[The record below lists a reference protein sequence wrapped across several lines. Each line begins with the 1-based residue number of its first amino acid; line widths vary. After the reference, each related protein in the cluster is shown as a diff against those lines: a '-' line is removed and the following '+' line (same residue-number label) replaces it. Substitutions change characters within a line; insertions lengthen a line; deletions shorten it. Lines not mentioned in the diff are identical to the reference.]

1 MLPHL
6 TVVLGGAASGKSDYA
21 EMIVRQA
28 SEQRLYIATAQ
39 AWDDEMRIKIAAHQ
53 QTRADDGWRTVEA
66 PTAPENALS
75 EMATGEVALLDCAT
89 MWLTNHL
96 LGESDLD
103 QAKDALLDGLAR
115 SPGRVVIVTN
125 EVGAG
130 IVPENA
136 LARQFREA
144 QGRLNR
150 DLAARADLVVAVMA
164 GLPLSLKGQ
173 LP

>member
-21 EMIVRQA
+21 ESIVRQ
-28 SEQRLYIATAQ
+28 SSGRRLYIATAQ
-39 AWDDEMRIKIAAHQ
+39 AWDDEMRAKIAAHQ
-53 QTRADDGWRTVEA
+53 RARAEDGWRTVES
-66 PTAPENALS
+66 PLAPEECLDA
-75 EMATGEVALLDCAT
+75 MAVDEVALLDCAT

-96 LGESDLD
+96 LGQSDLPA
-103 QAKDALLDGLAR
+103 AKDRLFAGLATA
-115 SPGRVVIVTN
+115 PGRVVIVTN

-150 DLAARADLVVAVMA
+150 DLAARADLVVTVIA
-164 GLPLSLKGQ
+164 GLPLALKGD

>member
-6 TVVLGGAASGKSDYA
+6 TVVIGGAASGKSDYA
-21 EMIVRQA
+21 EKIVRQA
-28 SEQRLYIATAQ
+28 SDKRLYIATAQ
-39 AWDDEMRIKIAAHQ
+39 AWDDEMRAKITAHQ
-53 QTRADDGWRTVEA
+53 AARAADGWRTVETPKSPEDALAQMA
-66 PTAPENALS
+66 PN
-75 EMATGEVALLDCAT
+75 EVALLDCAT

-103 QAKDALLDGLAR
+103 HAKASLFKGLTEAK
-115 SPGRVVIVTN
+115 GRLVIVTN

-150 DLAARADLVVAVMA
+150 DLAERADLVVAVMA
-164 GLPLSLKGQ
+164 GLPLALKGH